1 MQWEPQVVQPDTN
14 MITGHD
20 PGELPVRVT
29 AGEKLPRLSFAGGDQ
44 WVTLRMPDTQELQP
58 PADATNPA
66 GAGLPC
72 DQSRLSPA
80 PAGRRDTCDGQAE
93 QGKGAG

>member
-1 MQWEPQVVQPDTN
+1 

-20 PGELPVRVT
+20 PGEWPVRVT

-58 PADATNPA
+58 PADTTN
-66 GAGLPC
+66 
-72 DQSRLSPA
+72 PA